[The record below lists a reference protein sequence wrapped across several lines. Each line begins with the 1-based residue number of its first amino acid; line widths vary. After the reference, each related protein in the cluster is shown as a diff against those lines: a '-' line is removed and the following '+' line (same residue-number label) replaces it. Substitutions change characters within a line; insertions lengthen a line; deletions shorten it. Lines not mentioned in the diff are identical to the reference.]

1 MNELNER
8 KKAPLDDG
16 TSNRARETGLTEKVK
31 SISENYFIKKTGT
44 EQEKNISHLLS
55 IGQGN
60 AVTLQ
65 HLVTLTGWPKRVIRK
80 QIEKERRAGVLI
92 LSDNRSGYYL
102 ASDEVEAQQFARS
115 MRHRAGEILRT
126 ARAIEGAAGI
136 D

>member
-1 MNELNER
+1 MNKN
-8 KKAPLDDG
+8 KMAPLDAG
-16 TSNRARETGLTEKVK
+16 TPNEARETGLSEKVK
-31 SISENYFIKKTGT
+31 TISENDYIKKNRL
-44 EQEKNISHLLS
+44 EQGKIISHLLS

-80 QIEKERRAGVLI
+80 QIERERRAGVLI

-102 ASDEVEAQQFARS
+102 AADEVEAQQFARS